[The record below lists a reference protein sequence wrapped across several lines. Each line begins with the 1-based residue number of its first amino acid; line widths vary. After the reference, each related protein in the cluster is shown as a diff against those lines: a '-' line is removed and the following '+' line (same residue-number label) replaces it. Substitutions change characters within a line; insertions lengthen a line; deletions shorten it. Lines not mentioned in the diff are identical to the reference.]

1 MEKIL
6 TNTYTYKVLPQDLD
20 GKRHFRAVALER
32 VLLNVAGQAAVD
44 RDFGAF
50 KLIDSGGVS
59 WVLLRFAVEMS
70 AMPSDEDTLSIET
83 WVESVHRIL
92 TSRDFIIRNQ
102 AGEVIGY
109 ATSEWTVLNLQTRR
123 PVSIS
128 PDDPISSYV
137 TGQTVPIAMPGK
149 LPSPSFEECPEPHRV
164 KVSYSDI
171 DYNGHTNSMQYLQW
185 MLDSY
190 PIDKLYS
197 STLKRLEINYIHEVR
212 HGETVNVYWQDTPE
226 GTLFAVRDTL
236 GAECVRARI
245 IWR

>member
-20 GKRHFRAVALER
+20 SKRHFRAVALER

-44 RDFGAF
+44 RNFGAF

-70 AMPSDEDTLSIET
+70 AMPAEEDIITIET
-83 WVESVHRIL
+83 WVESVRRIL
-92 TSRDFIIRNQ
+92 TCRDFVVKNA
-102 AGEVIGY
+102 AGDTLGY
-109 ATSEWTVLNLQTRR
+109 ATSEWTILNLETRR
-123 PVSIS
+123 PVNIS
-128 PDDPISSYV
+128 ADSAISACV
-137 TGQTVPIAMPGK
+137 AGLTVPVEMPGK
-149 LPSPSFEECPEPHRV
+149 LPSAETGQGAVPHRV

-190 PIDKLYS
+190 PIDKLYT

-212 HGETVNVYWQDTPE
+212 HGETVDVYWQDTSE
-226 GTLFAVRDTL
+226 GTLFCVKTPGGED
-236 GAECVRARI
+236 CVRARI
-245 IWR
+245 LWN